1 MLFETKSKA
10 PKEIV
15 EYAHKIRNYGIPNVM
30 ISMGSKGALLSCDEG
45 DIIACPPAVE
55 VVNTVG
61 CGDSMLG
68 AFAVA
73 VIRAMSAEESIRYA
87 VAVGTANALSPS
99 TGSFDIKEMQKLLPQ
114 ITNYAAIT
122 SQQETRY
129 KMALVTTKEL
139 LLDAQKMVMPLVLS
153 MWRTW
158 KWFRRLC
165 LRQKNALS
173 RHSTDYAVYCKICR
187 LQLFLRQCSYCGR
200 TRPCACRYA
209 FGSR

>member
-1 MLFETKSKA
+1 
-10 PKEIV
+10 
-15 EYAHKIRNYGIPNVM
+15 M

-99 TGSFDIKEMQKLLPQ
+99 TGSFDIKEMFHSIFFNKA
-114 ITNYAAIT
+114 N
-122 SQQETRY
+122 
-129 KMALVTTKEL
+129 LVILEDPIIISIESL
-139 LLDAQKMVMPLVLS
+139 YS
-153 MWRTW
+153 NR
-158 KWFRRLC
+158 
-165 LRQKNALS
+165 
-173 RHSTDYAVYCKICR
+173 
-187 LQLFLRQCSYCGR
+187 
-200 TRPCACRYA
+200 
-209 FGSR
+209 